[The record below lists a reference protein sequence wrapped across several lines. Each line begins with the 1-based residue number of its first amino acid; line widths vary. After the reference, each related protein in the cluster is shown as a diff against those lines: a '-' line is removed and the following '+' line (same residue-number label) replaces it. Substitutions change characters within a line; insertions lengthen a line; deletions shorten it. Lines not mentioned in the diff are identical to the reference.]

1 MIPGPYKEFLGRMRL
16 SAKAYWKLY
25 YSIPL
30 DFLFNE
36 ELSVHSGVGKEGCT

>member
-1 MIPGPYKEFLGRMRL
+1 MIPGPYKEFFGHMRL
-16 SAKAYWKLY
+16 SAKAYRKLY

-36 ELSVHSGVGKEGCT
+36 ELSV